1 MHFSELPQFLFPHQL
16 DSGPV
21 YILILSNLIIYLP
34 YLLTAPLRPT
44 GTICAIVWLLQ
55 GDSAENKLA
64 DSPPLPG
71 DLTRG

>member
-44 GTICAIVWLLQ
+44 GTICAIV
-55 GDSAENKLA
+55 
-64 DSPPLPG
+64 
-71 DLTRG
+71 